1 MSKISTHKNPKRKMP
16 FLLSVPKKPAS
27 ATTTTNS
34 ALPLLQHRKVTIDSV
49 TNEGVTFDMKEFLL
63 ASGAE
68 PKDIL
73 PAFGFESFVDLMR
86 LGGIWDV
93 IETMYEHD
101 PTTFEDC
108 NDEPLLK
115 LIQHLLVNKIHPTAL
130 CNLSQAQTIKNLL
143 EMQLEWLDIKE
154 NYKVAEL
161 ACDFCGGGGCVLRC
175 SGCMAIRK
183 EVRYCNKECQNAGW
197 KKHKKDGCGRFAS
210 EEAKSRV
217 KQACERAKKA
227 AVLLPH

>member
-1 MSKISTHKNPKRKMP
+1 MP
-16 FLLSVPKKPAS
+16 FLLSVPKSSAS
-27 ATTTTNS
+27 TAT
-34 ALPLLQHRKVTIDSV
+34 AHRKVTIDSV
-49 TNEGVTFDMKEFLL
+49 TSEGVTFDMKEFLL
-63 ASGAE
+63 ASGSE

-73 PAFGFESFVDLMR
+73 PAFGFESFVDLMK
-86 LGGIWDV
+86 LNSVWDV

-101 PTTFEDC
+101 RTTFEDC

-115 LIQHLLVNKIHPTAL
+115 LIQHLLVNKIHPKAL

-143 EMQLEWLDIKE
+143 EMQLEWEDIKGK
-154 NYKVAEL
+154 YKVAEL

-210 EEAKSRV
+210 GEAKLRV
-217 KQACERAKKA
+217 QKACERAKKA
-227 AVLLPH
+227 SVPH